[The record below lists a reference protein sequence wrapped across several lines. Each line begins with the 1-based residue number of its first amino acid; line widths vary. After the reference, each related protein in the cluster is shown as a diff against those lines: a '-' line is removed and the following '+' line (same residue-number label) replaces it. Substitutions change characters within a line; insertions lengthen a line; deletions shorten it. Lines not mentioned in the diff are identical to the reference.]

1 MDNAIRDLNNRVFS
15 TMPIDHLHRFPKDTA
30 LKQRWAEKIK
40 RKNWKPTSNS
50 VLCSRHFDTSCY
62 QVPPGVGRKVRLF
75 PDALPTNFPEFPEHM
90 KPVSA
95 KSGKKPRKVPASR
108 VPSTINQAPTA
119 EPAALVE
126 PMCYFA
132 SEAPKRAACAG
143 VDVLELVND
152 VSGANDQSGMDL
164 LFNCNI
170 VNFVHSLLYSFTAV
184 YLYTYVLEFFCSIY
198 YEASDGTAT
207 RTPCCEG

>member
-1 MDNAIRDLNNRVFS
+1 MSFTLQSSSNSKRNKNSCVAYGCTSVPVKDPNLHFHRFEMHMLSLLPAVHMDNAIWDLNNRVFS

-126 PMCYFA
+126 PI
-132 SEAPKRAACAG
+132 CAISLAKHPREPH
-143 VDVLELVND
+143 VQELMYW
-152 VSGANDQSGMDL
+152 SW
-164 LFNCNI
+164 
-170 VNFVHSLLYSFTAV
+170 
-184 YLYTYVLEFFCSIY
+184 
-198 YEASDGTAT
+198 
-207 RTPCCEG
+207 